1 MRMIRRNSAK
11 CGATIIEFALITVIL
26 MIVIFAGIEF
36 DRMVLVY
43 TTLANSARVGVR
55 YAIVHGEDRTG
66 TGDPASGRTDS
77 SAVVTVVKN
86 FASAGMLNTSAL
98 SVTVSYPASTSS
110 TDPGNTRGS
119 VVAVSVAYPY
129 DPFIVL
135 PLQVTLRSA
144 TQGIIVF

>member
-1 MRMIRRNSAK
+1 MTRRNSAER
-11 CGATIIEFALITVIL
+11 GATIIEFTLVAVSLL
-26 MIVIFAGIEF
+26 IVIFAGIEF

-43 TTLANSARVGVR
+43 TTLANSARAGVR

-66 TGDPASGRTDS
+66 TGDPASGSGNS
-77 SAVVTVVKN
+77 SRVETVVRN
-86 FASAGMLNTSAL
+86 FASAGMLNTSASTL

-119 VVAVSVAYPY
+119 VVQVSVAYPY

-135 PLQVTLRSA
+135 PLHVTLRST

>member
-1 MRMIRRNSAK
+1 M
-11 CGATIIEFALITVIL
+11 IEFVL
-26 MIVIFAGIEF
+26 MAVLLMLVIFAGIEF

-43 TTLANSARVGVR
+43 TTLADSARAGVR
-55 YAIVHGEDRTG
+55 YAIVHGEDRTA
-66 TGDPASGRTDS
+66 TGDAASGATDT

-86 FASAGMLNTSAL
+86 FAAAGAFDTSAL
-98 SVTVSYPASTSS
+98 SVTVSYPASTGV

-129 DPFIVL
+129 DPLIVL
-135 PLQVTLRSA
+135 PLHVTLRSK

>member
-1 MRMIRRNSAK
+1 M
-11 CGATIIEFALITVIL
+11 IEFALISVVL
-26 MIVIFAGIEF
+26 MVVFFGSIEF
-36 DRMVLVY
+36 DRLVLVY
-43 TTLANSARVGVR
+43 TTLANASRTGVR

-86 FASAGMLNTSAL
+86 FASAGVLNTSAL
-98 SVTVSYPASTSS
+98 NVTVSYPASASS

-119 VVAVSVAYPY
+119 LVTVSVSYFY
-129 DPFIVL
+129 DPFTVL
-135 PLQVTLRSA
+135 PLHITLRST